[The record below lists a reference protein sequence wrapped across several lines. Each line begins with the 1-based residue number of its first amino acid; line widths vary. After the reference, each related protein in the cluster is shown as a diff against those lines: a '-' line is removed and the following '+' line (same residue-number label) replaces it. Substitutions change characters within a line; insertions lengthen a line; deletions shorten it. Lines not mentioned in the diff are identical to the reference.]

1 MRLPRCNWMASAVL
15 LGFSFLQYGD
25 RYRLNEMP
33 FAKVQE
39 LTSDPVKARAL
50 TKQGNIDFFVGTAV
64 QGKAV
69 TLTGELTDANCY
81 LAQSRHGYDHAF
93 CARYCAA
100 AGSSLVFLPDQDSKV
115 YVVIPAS
122 AGGKIPRDALERIG
136 IPATIVHGHTLT
148 AHGVDILTIDSV
160 ES

>member
-1 MRLPRCNWMASAVL
+1 MASVVL

-33 FAKVQE
+33 FDKVQE
-39 LTSDPVKARAL
+39 LTSDPGKARSMA
-50 TKQGNIDFFVGTAV
+50 KQGNIDFFVGTAI

-100 AGSSLVFLPDQDSKV
+100 AGSPLVFLPDQDSKV
-115 YVVIPAS
+115 YFVIPAS
-122 AGGKIPRDALERIG
+122 DGGRIPRDVLDRIG
-136 IPATIVHGHTLT
+136 IPGTVVHGHTLSS
-148 AHGVDILTIDSV
+148 HGIDALTVDSV
-160 ES
+160 SS